1 MRSSRA
7 ACPQMAGR
15 AGEFVEFVANLVA
28 TLGVRNL
35 VDLFL
40 PTRSPAPE
48 PGA

>member
-1 MRSSRA
+1 
-7 ACPQMAGR
+7 MAGR